1 MNLQYI
7 TDDKGR
13 TTGVYIPIKEW
24 DKLRSKYQDID
35 KESPEVP
42 EWHKDTVRERMSDY
56 KKNPEKTIDFDQGLK
71 DIEKDL

>member
-24 DKLRSKYQDID
+24 DNLRAK
-35 KESPEVP
+35 
-42 EWHKDTVRERMSDY
+42 
-56 KKNPEKTIDFDQGLK
+56 
-71 DIEKDL
+71 